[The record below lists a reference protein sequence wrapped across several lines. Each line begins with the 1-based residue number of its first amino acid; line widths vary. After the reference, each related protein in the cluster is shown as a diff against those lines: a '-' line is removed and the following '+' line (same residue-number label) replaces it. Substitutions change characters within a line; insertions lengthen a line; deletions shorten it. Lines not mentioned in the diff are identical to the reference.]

1 MVRRMLQLV
10 GIMLMAVSAAACGQ
24 SLSGVQPLSTE
35 GAGQYRLAAGDE
47 LRVIV
52 PGLTTDLS
60 NPTFLVNDRGEIT
73 LPIAGAVPLAGRTV
87 SQAEG
92 EVATLLSQRQILV
105 SPTVSIQPVRLR
117 PIYIL
122 GEVRNPGEYAYRP
135 SMTVINAVS
144 LAGGYTFRANQKKV
158 AIMRQVNGQ
167 QVMSAASETTPIQP
181 GDTVRVL
188 ERWF

>member
-1 MVRRMLQLV
+1 MIRQLLQLV
-10 GIMLMAVSAAACGQ
+10 GLMLLGVAVASCGQ
-24 SLSGVQPLSTE
+24 SLAGVQPLSTQ
-35 GAGQYRLAAGDE
+35 GAGEYRLSNGDE
-47 LRVIV
+47 LRIII
-52 PGLTTDLS
+52 PGLTTELS

-73 LPIAGAVPLAGRTV
+73 LPLAGAVPVSGRTV
-87 SQAEG
+87 PQAEG
-92 EVATLLSQRQILV
+92 EIATLLAQRQILV

-135 SMTVINAVS
+135 NMTVINAVS
-144 LAGGYTFRANQKKV
+144 LAGGYTFRANQKQV
-158 AIMRQVNGQ
+158 AIIRQVNGQ
-167 QVMSAASETTPIQP
+167 AVTSAASETTPIQP

>member
-1 MVRRMLQLV
+1 MIRRLLQFFGILV
-10 GIMLMAVSAAACGQ
+10 LGAALAGCSN

-47 LRVIV
+47 LRVVI
-52 PGLTTDLS
+52 PGLTTELS
-60 NPTFLVNDRGEIT
+60 NSTFMVNDRGEIT
-73 LPIAGAVPLAGRTV
+73 LPLAGAIPVSGRTV
-87 SQAEG
+87 SQAES
-92 EVATLLSQRQILV
+92 ELATLLVQRQILV
-105 SPTVSIQPVRLR
+105 SPTVSIQPVRMR

-122 GEVRNPGEYAYRP
+122 GEVRNPGEYPYRP
-135 SMTVINAVS
+135 NMTVINAVS

-158 AIMRQVNGQ
+158 AIIRQVNGQ
-167 QVMSAASETTPIQP
+167 AVTNAAAETTPIQP